1 MTSEA
6 IAANNNFD
14 SNEHKYEKPTKKIDD
29 MSSLQK
35 FQSSSVCVDLTM
47 FIVET

>member
-1 MTSEA
+1 MTKEA

-14 SNEHKYEKPTKKIDD
+14 SEEHKYEKPTKKIDD
-29 MSSLQK
+29 IATLQK
-35 FQSSSVCVDLTM
+35 FQSSSICVDLTM